1 MTYLTRIQRERQAEL
16 LNQIYLTKYF
26 KSNTLLRLEIFIYK
40 ADKCYIHHTINPC
53 TYENFP
59 STLTLFLLPNHVHI
73 CSPFI
78 LFTITIEGSPS
89 THHWRQIPLKLRLK
103 PLHDFDRVFESI
115 PRVCRTYGNVENSKN
130 YEAQG
135 MEDKLH
141 FCDKNIEK
149 SNPPILTFKKL

>member
-115 PRVCRTYGNVENSKN
+115 PKVCVELMEMLKTRKITKRKEWRINYISVIKILKRV
-130 YEAQG
+130 
-135 MEDKLH
+135 
-141 FCDKNIEK
+141 
-149 SNPPILTFKKL
+149 ILPF